1 MLLLPGSVALSA
13 PRFSRLSA
21 QITELDPTL
30 RLKRAFFVYAVDTS
44 DAVDE
49 DKLSALLQ
57 PGTSAEPVGDEL
69 YQQELVVVAPRFGT
83 ISPWSSKATNI
94 AQNCGFE
101 GVNRIERAV
110 VYVIEGLH
118 QSTHAAQAAALL
130 HDRMVEVAL
139 DSIQRIEGLFTEIEP
154 RPLAT
159 VAVVD
164 EGRVALA
171 DANASLGLA
180 LADDE
185 IDYLV
190 DAFTELGRD
199 PSDTEL
205 MMFAQANS
213 EHCRHK
219 IFNASW
225 TIDGVDQPW
234 SLFGMI
240 KNTYQQGGENVLS
253 AYADNAAVV
262 AGHTAGRF
270 YPEPASQTWSYHNE
284 PIALLMKVETHN
296 HPTAIAPF
304 AGAGTGSGGEIR
316 DEGAVGRG
324 SRPKAGLCGF
334 TVSHLNLPQHPRPWE
349 LDYGKPDRI
358 VTPLQIM
365 TDGPLGAAA
374 FNNEFGRPNLGGY
387 FRTFEV
393 ATSEGVR
400 GYHKPIMIAGG
411 FGNIKVEHVD
421 KPPFS
426 AGAKLIVLGG
436 PAMLIGLGGGAA
448 SSMASGAS
456 TEDLDFA
463 SVQRQNPEIQHR
475 CQEVIDRC
483 WERGDNNPIA
493 FIHDVGAG
501 GLSNAFPELV
511 KDGGCGGDFAL
522 RSVPSDEKGM
532 SPLEIWCNE
541 SQERYVMAVN
551 PGDLATF
558 EAICLRERCP
568 FAVVGEATDEQHL
581 RLGDSLFENNPVDL
595 PLSLLFGKPPKM
607 HRSTSRVAPP
617 VDEFAGNVS
626 IADALERVLTFPA
639 VGSKSFLIT
648 IGDRSVT
655 GTVARDQMV
664 GPWQV
669 PVADVA
675 VTTASLDTH
684 LGEAMSM
691 GERTP
696 VATLNGPASARLA
709 VAEAI
714 TNLLAAP
721 VKTLEDIKLSA
732 NWMCAAGYLGDD
744 AILYDTVKAVGLEFC
759 PELGITI
766 PVGKDSMSMRTQW
779 GDGDTSKSVT
789 APVSLIVS
797 AFAPVGDA
805 RDTLTPELR
814 RDEATSLLLI
824 DLGEGKNRLG
834 GSVLAQTFGKI
845 GSEVPDVS
853 ASDVKALF
861 NAMNQ
866 LKHADAVLAY
876 HDRSDGGALV
886 ALLEMAFAGRC
897 GLDVE
902 IDCSPEQAPATLF
915 SEEVGVVLQ
924 VADERLEEVR
934 GVLVAHGLGSATTV
948 IAKPRLDERIVVNTP
963 TFELIDSRRAALQR
977 LWSQNSH
984 AIQRER
990 DNADCADQEFDQ
1002 IGQEDPGLSAQLSF
1016 DIADD
1021 IAAPMIATGIRPK
1034 IAILREQGVNGQ
1046 AEMAAAF
1053 HKAGFEAVDVHMSD
1067 LKAGRRYLSDFKGLA
1082 ACGGFS
1088 YGDVL
1093 GAGEG
1098 WAKGVLF
1105 DSAMSDQFQSFFE
1118 RSDSFALGVCNG
1130 CQMLSALAPLIPG
1143 TDHWPRFARNLS
1155 EQYEARLVRVRVEKS
1170 ASILFRDMAGSELPI
1185 VVAHGEG
1192 RAQFDD
1198 AAAVTDLEGSN
1209 RVALR
1214 YIDNHG
1220 ETASVFPANPNGSPN
1235 GITGIC
1241 NADGRINIM
1250 MPHPERVFRSVQM
1263 SWAPSDWPEDSGWM
1277 RLFRNARVWVN

>member
-1 MLLLPGSVALSA
+1 M
-13 PRFSRLSA
+13 
-21 QITELDPTL
+21 
-30 RLKRAFFVYAVDTS
+30 
-44 DAVDE
+44 
-49 DKLSALLQ
+49 
-57 PGTSAEPVGDEL
+57 
-69 YQQELVVVAPRFGT
+69 
-83 ISPWSSKATNI
+83 
-94 AQNCGFE
+94 
-101 GVNRIERAV
+101 
-110 VYVIEGLH
+110 
-118 QSTHAAQAAALL
+118 
-130 HDRMVEVAL
+130 
-139 DSIQRIEGLFTEIEP
+139 
-154 RPLAT
+154 
-159 VAVVD
+159 
-164 EGRVALA
+164 
-171 DANASLGLA
+171 
-180 LADDE
+180 
-185 IDYLV
+185 
-190 DAFTELGRD
+190 
-199 PSDTEL
+199 
-205 MMFAQANS
+205 
-213 EHCRHK
+213 
-219 IFNASW
+219 
-225 TIDGVDQPW
+225 
-234 SLFGMI
+234 
-240 KNTYQQGGENVLS
+240 
-253 AYADNAAVV
+253 
-262 AGHTAGRF
+262 
-270 YPEPASQTWSYHNE
+270 
-284 PIALLMKVETHN
+284 
-296 HPTAIAPF
+296 
-304 AGAGTGSGGEIR
+304 
-316 DEGAVGRG
+316 
-324 SRPKAGLCGF
+324 
-334 TVSHLNLPQHPRPWE
+334 
-349 LDYGKPDRI
+349 
-358 VTPLQIM
+358 
-365 TDGPLGAAA
+365 
-374 FNNEFGRPNLGGY
+374 
-387 FRTFEV
+387 
-393 ATSEGVR
+393 
-400 GYHKPIMIAGG
+400 
-411 FGNIKVEHVD
+411 
-421 KPPFS
+421 
-426 AGAKLIVLGG
+426 
-436 PAMLIGLGGGAA
+436 
-448 SSMASGAS
+448 
-456 TEDLDFA
+456 
-463 SVQRQNPEIQHR
+463 
-475 CQEVIDRC
+475 
-483 WERGDNNPIA
+483 
-493 FIHDVGAG
+493 GAG

-511 KDGGCGGDFAL
+511 KDGGCGGDFQI

-551 PGDLATF
+551 PEDLPTF
-558 EAICLRERCP
+558 EAICRRERCP

-581 RLGDSLFENNPVDL
+581 RLGDTLFDNNPVDL

-607 HRSTSRVAPP
+607 HRTASRVAPP
-617 VDEFAGNVS
+617 ADEFTGTVP

-721 VKTLEDIKLSA
+721 VKSLEDIKLSA

-759 PELGITI
+759 PELGMTI

-779 GDGDTSKSVT
+779 DEGGASKSVT

-805 RDTLTPELR
+805 RQTLTPELH
-814 RDEATSLLLI
+814 RDESTTLLLI
-824 DLGEGKNRLG
+824 DLGGGKNRLG

-845 GSEVPDVS
+845 GSDVPDVA

-861 NAMNQ
+861 NAMND
-866 LKHADAVLAY
+866 LKAADAVLAY

-886 ALLEMAFAGRC
+886 TLLEMAFAGRC
-897 GLDVE
+897 GLNVE
-902 IDCSPEQAPATLF
+902 IDCAPEQAPSTLF
-915 SEEVGVVLQ
+915 NEEVGVVLQ
-924 VADERLEEVR
+924 VADARLDEVR
-934 GVLVAHGLGSATTV
+934 GVLASHGLEAATSV

-963 TFELIDSRRAALQR
+963 TFELIDSRRGALQQ
-977 LWSQNSH
+977 LWAQNSH

-1002 IGQEDPGLSAQLSF
+1002 ICQDDPGLSAQLSF
-1016 DIADD
+1016 DINTDV
-1021 IAAPMIATGIRPK
+1021 AAPMIATGVRPK

-1053 HKAGFEAVDVHMSD
+1053 HRAGFEAVDVHMSD
-1067 LKAGRRYLSDFKGLA
+1067 LKTGRRHLSDFKGLA

-1105 DSAMSDQFQSFFE
+1105 DSAMSDQFQAFFE

-1143 TDHWPRFARNLS
+1143 TDNWPRFARNLS

-1170 ASILFRDMAGSELPI
+1170 ASVLFSDMAGSELPI

-1192 RAQFDD
+1192 RAQFAADD
-1198 AAAVTDLEGSN
+1198 SVSNLEASN

-1214 YIDNHG
+1214 YVDNHG
-1220 ETASVFPANPNGSPN
+1220 ETASLFPANPNGSPN

>member
-1 MLLLPGSVALSA
+1 MLLLPGSAALSA

-21 QITELDPTL
+21 QITGLDPTL
-30 RLKRAFFVYAVDTS
+30 TLKRAFFIYAVDVTS
-44 DAVDE
+44 NVDGST
-49 DKLSALLQ
+49 LSALLQ
-57 PGTSAEPVGDEL
+57 PGTSSEPCGDEL
-69 YQQELVVVAPRFGT
+69 GEREVVVVAPRFGT
-83 ISPWSSKATNI
+83 ISPWASKATNI
-94 AQNCGFE
+94 AQNCGLE
-101 GVNRIERAV
+101 GVKRIERAV
-110 VYVIEGLH
+110 VYVLAGLH
-118 QSTHAAQAAALL
+118 ESQHAAQAKGLL

-139 DSIQRIEGLFTEIEP
+139 DSIEQVEGLFTDIEP
-154 RPLAT
+154 RALST
-159 VAVVD
+159 VPVID
-164 EGRVALA
+164 EGRAALVT
-171 DANASLGLA
+171 ANASLGLA
-180 LADDE
+180 LAEDE

-225 TIDGVDQPW
+225 TIDGIDQPW

-240 KNTYQQGGENVLS
+240 KNTHQHGGENVLS

-262 AGHTAGRF
+262 SGHTAGRF

-284 PIALLMKVETHN
+284 SIALLMKVETHN

-349 LDYGKPDRI
+349 LEYGKPDRI

-421 KPPFS
+421 KPPFA

-463 SVQRQNPEIQHR
+463 SVQRQNPEIQRR

-483 WERGDNNPIA
+483 WERGNENPIA

-511 KDGGCGGDFAL
+511 KDGGCGGDFQI

-551 PGDLATF
+551 PEDLPTF
-558 EAICLRERCP
+558 EAICRRERCP
-568 FAVVGEATDEQHL
+568 FAVVGEATEQQHL
-581 RLGDSLFENNPVDL
+581 RLGDTLFENNPVDL

-607 HRSTSRVAPP
+607 HRTASRVAPP
-617 VDEFAGNVS
+617 VDEFTGAVP

-759 PELGITI
+759 PELGMTI

-779 GDGDTSKSVT
+779 DEAGASKSVT

-805 RDTLTPELR
+805 RQTLTPELH
-814 RDEATSLLLI
+814 RDESTTLLLI
-824 DLGEGKNRLG
+824 DLGGGKNRLG

-845 GSEVPDVS
+845 GSGVPDVA

-861 NAMNQ
+861 SAMND
-866 LKHADAVLAY
+866 LKAAGVVLAY

-886 ALLEMAFAGRC
+886 TLLEMAFAGRC
-897 GLDVE
+897 GLNVE
-902 IDCSPEQAPATLF
+902 IDCAPEEAPATLF
-915 SEEVGVVLQ
+915 NEEVGVVLQ
-924 VADERLEEVR
+924 VADARLDEVL
-934 GVLVAHGLGSATTV
+934 GVLASHGLDAATSV

-963 TFELIDSRRAALQR
+963 TFELIDSRRGALQQ
-977 LWSQNSH
+977 LWAQNSH

-1002 IGQEDPGLSAQLSF
+1002 ICQEDPGLSAQLSF
-1016 DIADD
+1016 DINTDV
-1021 IAAPMIATGIRPK
+1021 AAPMIATGVRPK

-1053 HKAGFEAVDVHMSD
+1053 HRAGFEAVDVHMSD
-1067 LKAGRRYLSDFKGLA
+1067 LKTGRRHLSDFKGLA

-1105 DSAMSDQFQSFFE
+1105 DSTMSDQFQAFFE

-1170 ASILFRDMAGSELPI
+1170 ASVLFSDMAGSELPI

-1192 RAQFDD
+1192 RAQFAADD
-1198 AAAVTDLEGSN
+1198 SVSNLESSN

-1214 YIDNHG
+1214 YINNHG
-1220 ETASVFPANPNGSPN
+1220 ETASLFPANPNGSPN

-1263 SWAPSDWPEDSGWM
+1263 SWSPSDWPEDSGWM

>member
-13 PRFSRLSA
+13 PRFFRLSA
-21 QITELDPTL
+21 QITDLDPALT
-30 RLKRAFFVYAVDTS
+30 LKRAFFVYAVDAA
-44 DAVDE
+44 DGVDGE
-49 DKLSALLQ
+49 KLSALLQ
-57 PGTSAEPVGDEL
+57 PGTSAEPLGDEL
-69 YQQELVVVAPRFGT
+69 REKEVVVVAPRFGT

-94 AQNCGFE
+94 AQNCGFD
-101 GVNRIERAV
+101 GVHRIERAV
-110 VYVIEGLH
+110 VYAIDGLH
-118 QSTHAAQAAALL
+118 KSERADKATALL

-139 DSIQRIEGLFTEIEP
+139 DSVEQIEGLFTDIEP
-154 RPLAT
+154 RRLAT
-159 VAVVD
+159 VAVTN
-164 EGRVALA
+164 EGRSALVE
-171 DANASLGLA
+171 ANASLGLA

-185 IDYLV
+185 IEYLV

-262 AGHTAGRF
+262 SGHTAGRF

-284 PIALLMKVETHN
+284 SIALLMKVETHN

-421 KPPFS
+421 KPPFT

-463 SVQRQNPEIQHR
+463 SVQRQNPEIQRR

-483 WERGDNNPIA
+483 WERGDDNPIA

-511 KDGGCGGDFAL
+511 KDGGCGGDFNL

-551 PGDLATF
+551 PEHLPTF

-568 FAVVGEATDEQHL
+568 FAVVGEATSQQHL
-581 RLGDSLFENNPVDL
+581 RLGDTLFENNPVDL

-607 HRSTSRVAPP
+607 HRSARRVAPP
-617 VDEFAGNVS
+617 IDEFTGEVP

-675 VTTASLDTH
+675 VTTVSLDTH
-684 LGEAMSM
+684 LGEAMSL

-779 GDGDTSKSVT
+779 DDGDTSKSVT
-789 APVSLIVS
+789 APVSLIVT

-805 RDTLTPELR
+805 RQTLTPELR

-824 DLGEGKNRLG
+824 DLGHGKNRLG

-853 ASDVKALF
+853 PNDIKSLF
-861 NAMNQ
+861 DAVNQ
-866 LKHADAVLAY
+866 LKTTDAILAY

-897 GLDVE
+897 GLNIE
-902 IDCSPEQAPATLF
+902 IDCSPQQSPACLF
-915 SEEVGVVLQ
+915 NEEVGVVLQ
-924 VADERLEEVR
+924 VADERIDEVY
-934 GVLVAHGLGSATTV
+934 GVLEAHGLRSFSTV

-963 TFELIDSRRAALQR
+963 TFELIDSRRGALQQ
-977 LWSQNSH
+977 LWAQNSH

-990 DNADCADQEFDQ
+990 DNAGCADQEYDQ
-1002 IGQEDPGLSAQLSF
+1002 ICQEDPGLSAHLSF

-1021 IAAPMIATGIRPK
+1021 IAAPMIATGVRPK

-1053 HKAGFEAVDVHMSD
+1053 HRAGFEAVDVHMSD
-1067 LKAGRRYLSDFKGLA
+1067 LKAGRRHLSDFKGLA

-1143 TDHWPRFARNLS
+1143 TDHWPRFARNRS
-1155 EQYEARLVRVRVEKS
+1155 EQYEARLVRVRVEES
-1170 ASILFRDMAGSELPI
+1170 ASILFSDMAGSELPI

-1192 RAQFDD
+1192 RAQFVADES
-1198 AAAVTDLEGSN
+1198 VSNLEGSN

-1214 YIDNHG
+1214 YVDNHG
-1220 ETASVFPANPNGSPN
+1220 QTASVFPANPNGSPN

-1241 NADGRINIM
+1241 NADGRISIM

-1263 SWAPSDWPEDSGWM
+1263 SWAPHDWPEDSAWM

>member
-13 PRFSRLSA
+13 PRFFRLSA
-21 QITELDPTL
+21 QITDLDPALT
-30 RLKRAFFVYAVDTS
+30 LKRAFFVYAVDAA
-44 DAVDE
+44 DGVDGE
-49 DKLSALLQ
+49 KLSALLQ
-57 PGTSAEPVGDEL
+57 PGTSAEPLGDEL
-69 YQQELVVVAPRFGT
+69 REKEVVVVAPRFGT

-94 AQNCGFE
+94 AQNCGFD
-101 GVNRIERAV
+101 GVHRIERAV
-110 VYVIEGLH
+110 VYAIDGLH
-118 QSTHAAQAAALL
+118 KSERADKATALL

-139 DSIQRIEGLFTEIEP
+139 DSVEQIEGLFTDIEP
-154 RPLAT
+154 RRLAT
-159 VAVVD
+159 VAVTN
-164 EGRVALA
+164 EGRSALVE
-171 DANASLGLA
+171 ANASLGLA

-185 IDYLV
+185 IEYLV

-262 AGHTAGRF
+262 SGHTAGRF
-270 YPEPASQTWSYHNE
+270 YPEPTSQTWSYHNE
-284 PIALLMKVETHN
+284 SIALLMKVETHN

-421 KPPFS
+421 KPPFT

-463 SVQRQNPEIQHR
+463 SVQRQNPEIQRR

-483 WERGDNNPIA
+483 WERGDDNPIA

-511 KDGGCGGDFAL
+511 KDGGCGGDFNL

-551 PGDLATF
+551 PEHLPTF

-568 FAVVGEATDEQHL
+568 FAVVGEATSHQHL
-581 RLGDSLFENNPVDL
+581 RLGDTLFENNPVDL

-607 HRSTSRVAPP
+607 HRSARRVAPP
-617 VDEFAGNVS
+617 IDEFTGEVP

-675 VTTASLDTH
+675 VTTVSLDTH
-684 LGEAMSM
+684 LGEAMSL

-779 GDGDTSKSVT
+779 DDGDTSKSVT
-789 APVSLIVS
+789 APVSLIVT

-805 RDTLTPELR
+805 RQTLTPELR

-824 DLGEGKNRLG
+824 DLGHGKNRLG

-853 ASDVKALF
+853 PNDIKSLF
-861 NAMNQ
+861 DAVNQ
-866 LKHADAVLAY
+866 LKTTDAILAY
-876 HDRSDGGALV
+876 HDRSDGGVLV

-897 GLDVE
+897 GLNIE
-902 IDCSPEQAPATLF
+902 IDCSPQQSPACLF
-915 SEEVGVVLQ
+915 NEEVGVVLQ
-924 VADERLEEVR
+924 VADERIDEVY
-934 GVLVAHGLGSATTV
+934 GVLEAHGLRSFSTV

-963 TFELIDSRRAALQR
+963 TFELIDSRRGALQQ
-977 LWSQNSH
+977 LWAQNSH
-984 AIQRER
+984 AIQREL
-990 DNADCADQEFDQ
+990 DNAGCADQEYDQ
-1002 IGQEDPGLSAQLSF
+1002 ICQEDPGLSAHLSF

-1021 IAAPMIATGIRPK
+1021 IAAPMIATGVRPK

-1053 HKAGFEAVDVHMSD
+1053 HRAGFEAVDVHMSD
-1067 LKAGRRYLSDFKGLA
+1067 LKAGRRHLSDFKGLA

-1143 TDHWPRFARNLS
+1143 TDHWPRFARNRS
-1155 EQYEARLVRVRVEKS
+1155 EQYEARLVRVRVEES
-1170 ASILFRDMAGSELPI
+1170 ASILFSDMAGSELPI

-1192 RAQFDD
+1192 RAQFVADES
-1198 AAAVTDLEGSN
+1198 VSNLEGSN

-1214 YIDNHG
+1214 YVDNHG
-1220 ETASVFPANPNGSPN
+1220 QTASVFPANPNGSPN
-1235 GITGIC
+1235 GLTGIC
-1241 NADGRINIM
+1241 NADGRISIM

-1263 SWAPSDWPEDSGWM
+1263 SWAPHDWPEDSAWM
-1277 RLFRNARVWVN
+1277 RLFRNARVWMN